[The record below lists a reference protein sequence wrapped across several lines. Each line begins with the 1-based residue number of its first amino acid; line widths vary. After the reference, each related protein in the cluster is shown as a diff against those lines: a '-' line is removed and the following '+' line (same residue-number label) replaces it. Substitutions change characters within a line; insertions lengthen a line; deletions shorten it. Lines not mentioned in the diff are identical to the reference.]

1 MLTNILLGLILIALI
16 LIIYRLEKKHATT
29 THIKDDE
36 KAQEILENTELF
48 KLDKRLHNIQQHCN
62 QVPCSEQACKD
73 EAEHDSVVKE
83 EVLANYV
90 RNKNDAILHYV
101 NHKAKMPKDFDKN
114 DEFTSNT
121 LSQEQCINI
130 DYSKKDKSKRKV
142 NKEYERKI
150 ADGFF
155 EDLVIKIL
163 KEKREKMCST
173 VDILKRHRT
182 TMNTFKRHA
191 TKEQIAELM
200 ALQVETKKQSV
211 DKQRQNIYHK
221 RS

>member
-1 MLTNILLGLILIALI
+1 MLTNILLGLILMTLIIIICGKYSTILELKAI
-16 LIIYRLEKKHATT
+16 LIRVTSIQESLKQSEATQHRIDCKLIELMPKKENSTKEYLKEYYNVPDVKEG
-29 THIKDDE
+29 IIQDCLSRE
-36 KAQEILENTELF
+36 AQ
-48 KLDKRLHNIQQHCN
+48 HN
-62 QVPCSEQACKD
+62 P
-73 EAEHDSVVKE
+73 VVKE
-83 EVLANYV
+83 KIHRMAGLPMREDCPITVV
-90 RNKNDAILHYV
+90 REQ
-101 NHKAKMPKDFDKN
+101 PKP
-114 DEFTSNT
+114 
-121 LSQEQCINI
+121 
-130 DYSKKDKSKRKV
+130 KKKV

-155 EDLVIKIL
+155 EDLVVKIL